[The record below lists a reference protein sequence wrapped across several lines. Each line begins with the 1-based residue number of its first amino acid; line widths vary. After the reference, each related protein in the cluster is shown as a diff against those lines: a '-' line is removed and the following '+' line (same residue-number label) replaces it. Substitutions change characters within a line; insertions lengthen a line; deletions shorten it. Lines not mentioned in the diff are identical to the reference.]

1 MVVAGGGGSLMSGIR
16 RMCYFVLFPSPP
28 GLGIAG
34 KLGLSVSLS
43 AYKDKYVTEGRTEM
57 FGDDRC
63 ALKSRAPKTFEAIW
77 CASLAA
83 TAAVSLPAV
92 YLHVCLKCVISP
104 SLSFCVCV
112 CVRVF
117 DGCAARACLSSMPR
131 LFALALPQTDA
142 RAVSADNRVG

>member
-1 MVVAGGGGSLMSGIR
+1 MVVVAGGGGGSLMSGIR

-63 ALKSRAPKTFEAIW
+63 ALKSRAPKSFEAIW

-112 CVRVF
+112 CEYLMAAPHMRVF
-117 DGCAARACLSSMPR
+117 HRCLACLPWPFR
-131 LFALALPQTDA
+131 KQT
-142 RAVSADNRVG
+142 RER